1 MAILRFLLSFLVTL
15 GILSS
20 PGASFTPLEDREFT
34 DGEINVIDSDN
45 EYIKMEIAD
54 VGSDIFNPDAEKG
67 GYRYGPTLFVNA
79 DGSIDAFFACPG
91 RGGQWDWIS
100 YRHSPDGGKTWTDEK
115 SVLQPTPDSPDF
127 YSCCDPG
134 VVKFGEYY
142 YIGYT
147 STVNVNGTDNNV
159 FVARSKNIDGPYEKW
174 NGNGWG
180 GRPEAIIDFTG
191 NPDRFGAGEPS
202 FVVLGDTLY
211 FYYTWLDDNGRET
224 RVSVADATDEN
235 WPATLEY
242 KGVAITAPDSSCDS
256 ADVKYVDD
264 YGKFIAVATNQRF
277 TADSFVDVFVSDDGI
292 TFERSYAMKTD
303 TAICCHN
310 CGISGRPNGHIRLSD
325 GVYFAYAYGDV
336 WANWPTR
343 LSKVELSLIAAP
355 DLSDIEN
362 ENLNV
367 PVTYAEEDLYANYI
381 GIVCKPAHYAKSV
394 GDGAFFPE
402 ILLIEDSMDT
412 VRLLSGVTFEDYDES
427 VVKFVGTLAVPQG
440 VGETY
445 VTVKYRDMQTQM
457 FVEIQ

>member
-1 MAILRFLLSFLVTL
+1 MSFIRYLLSFLVSL
-15 GILSS
+15 GILVS
-20 PGASFTPLEDREFT
+20 PTAHYAPLEGREFT
-34 DGEINVIDSDN
+34 DGEIDVIESEN
-45 EYIKMEIAD
+45 EYIKMEITD
-54 VGSDIFNPDAEKG
+54 VGYDIFNPDAEKG

-100 YRHSPDGGKTWTDEK
+100 YMHSPDGGKTWTDEK

-134 VVKFGEYY
+134 VVKFGGYY

-174 NGNGWG
+174 NSNGWG
-180 GRPEAIIDFTG
+180 GRPEAIVDFTG

-202 FVVLGDTLY
+202 LVVLDDTLY
-211 FYYTWLDDNGRET
+211 LYYTWLDDSGREI

-242 KGVAITAPDSSCDS
+242 KGVAFASPDSSCDS
-256 ADVKYVDD
+256 ADIKYVDD
-264 YGKFIAVATNQRF
+264 YGKFIAVATDKRF
-277 TADSFVDVFVSDDGI
+277 TTDSFVDVFVSDDGI

-336 WANWPTR
+336 WANWPTK
-343 LSKVELSLIAAP
+343 LSKVELSLIAQP
-355 DLSDIEN
+355 DLSDAEN
-362 ENLNV
+362 ENLNI

-381 GIVCKPAHYAKSV
+381 GIVCKPSHYTKSV
-394 GDGAFFPE
+394 DDGAFLPE
-402 ILLIEDSMDT
+402 ILLVEDCMDT
-412 VRLLSGVTFEDYDES
+412 VRLLTGVTFEDYDES
-427 VVKFVGTLAVPQG
+427 VIKFVGTLAIPQG
-440 VGETY
+440 VGETF
-445 VTVKYRDMQTQM
+445 VTVKYRDMQTLM
-457 FVEIQ
+457 FVEIH

>member
-1 MAILRFLLSFLVTL
+1 MSFIRYLLSFLVSL
-15 GILSS
+15 GILVS
-20 PGASFTPLEDREFT
+20 PAAHYTPLEGREFT
-34 DGEINVIDSDN
+34 DGEIDVIDSEN
-45 EYIKMEIAD
+45 EYIKMEITD
-54 VGSDIFNPDAEKG
+54 VGYDIFNPDAEKG

-100 YRHSPDGGKTWTDEK
+100 YKHSPDGGKTWTDEK

-180 GRPEAIIDFTG
+180 GRPQAIVDYTG

-202 FVVLGDTLY
+202 FIVLDDTLY
-211 FYYTWLDDNGRET
+211 LYYTWLDDNGRTT
-224 RVSVADATDEN
+224 RVSIADATDEN

-242 KGVAITAPDSSCDS
+242 KGVAFASPDSSSDS

-264 YGKFIAVATNQRF
+264 YGKFIAVATNKRF

-292 TFERSYAMKTD
+292 TFERSYATKTD

-310 CGISGRPNGHIRLSD
+310 CGISGRSNGHIRLSD

-343 LSKVELSLIAAP
+343 LSKVELSLIAQP
-355 DLSDIEN
+355 DLSDAEN
-362 ENLNV
+362 KNLNI

-381 GIVCKPAHYAKSV
+381 GIVCKPAHYTKSV
-394 GDGAFFPE
+394 DDGAFLPE
-402 ILLIEDSMDT
+402 ILLVEDCMDT
-412 VRLLSGVTFEDYDES
+412 VRLLTGVTFEDYDES
-427 VVKFVGTLAVPQG
+427 VIKFVGTLAIPQG
-440 VGETY
+440 VGETF
-445 VTVKYRDMQTQM
+445 VTVKYRDMQTLM
-457 FVEIQ
+457 FIEIH

>member
-1 MAILRFLLSFLVTL
+1 MAFFRYLFSFLFSI
-15 GILSS
+15 GIIAS
-20 PGASFTPLEDREFT
+20 PAAHYTPLEAREFT
-34 DGEINVIDSDN
+34 DSGIDVIESDN
-45 EYIKMEIAD
+45 EYIKMEISD
-54 VGSDIFNPDAEKG
+54 TGFDIFNPDAEKG

-100 YRHSPDGGKTWTDEK
+100 YKHSPDGGKTWTDEK

-134 VVKFGEYY
+134 VVKFGGYY

-147 STVNVNGTDNNV
+147 STVDVRGTDNNV

-180 GRPEAIIDFTG
+180 GRPEAIVDFTG
-191 NPDRFGAGEPS
+191 NPDRFGVGEPS

-211 FYYTWLDDNGRET
+211 FYYTWYDDNGRET

-242 KGVAITAPDSSCDS
+242 KGVAITAPDESCDS
-256 ADVKYVDD
+256 ADIKYIDD

-277 TADSFVDVFVSDDGI
+277 TTDSFVDVFVSDDGI

-310 CGISGRPNGHIRLSD
+310 CGISGRSNGHIRLSD

-343 LSKVELSLIAAP
+343 LSKVELSLIEAP
-355 DLSDIEN
+355 DLSDTKN
-362 ENLNV
+362 ENLNI
-367 PVTYAEEDLYANYI
+367 PVTYAKDDLYANYI
-381 GIVCKPAHYAKSV
+381 GIVCKPAHYTKSFA
-394 GDGAFFPE
+394 DGAFLPE
-402 ILLIEDSMDT
+402 ILLIEDCMDT

-427 VVKFVGTLAVPQG
+427 VVKFVGTMAIPPG
-440 VGETY
+440 VGETF

-457 FVEIQ
+457 FIEIY

>member
-45 EYIKMEIAD
+45 EYIKMEIAE

-211 FYYTWLDDNGRET
+211 FY
-224 RVSVADATDEN
+224 
-235 WPATLEY
+235 
-242 KGVAITAPDSSCDS
+242 
-256 ADVKYVDD
+256 
-264 YGKFIAVATNQRF
+264 
-277 TADSFVDVFVSDDGI
+277 
-292 TFERSYAMKTD
+292 
-303 TAICCHN
+303 
-310 CGISGRPNGHIRLSD
+310 
-325 GVYFAYAYGDV
+325 
-336 WANWPTR
+336 
-343 LSKVELSLIAAP
+343 
-355 DLSDIEN
+355 
-362 ENLNV
+362 
-367 PVTYAEEDLYANYI
+367 
-381 GIVCKPAHYAKSV
+381 
-394 GDGAFFPE
+394 
-402 ILLIEDSMDT
+402 
-412 VRLLSGVTFEDYDES
+412 
-427 VVKFVGTLAVPQG
+427 
-440 VGETY
+440 
-445 VTVKYRDMQTQM
+445 
-457 FVEIQ
+457 